1 MKTVALRSL
10 GCKVNAYET
19 EGIQQILQQ
28 NGYII
33 VPFDAKADIYI
44 VNTCSVTNIA
54 DRKSRQMLHKAKSTN
69 PDAIVVA
76 CGCYVQTGLDILKE
90 DDSVDIIIGNNEK
103 NNVLRIL
110 KSYEEECAPGT
121 VEKPLVCVRDMS
133 AKQDYE
139 EMHVASYS
147 DRTRDFVKIQDGCD
161 RFCTYCIIPYARGR
175 VRSRQQDDVVD
186 EVTGMVAGGCREVVL
201 TGIHVSSYGADR
213 GGSELLP
220 LMRRLQDINGLERI
234 RLSSLEPGI
243 ITPEFV
249 TGIRELSKVCPH
261 FHLSMQSGSAGVL
274 KRMNRHYTPDEYF
287 DRVELLRSVYDDP
300 AITTDVIVG
309 FPGETEAEFDETYRF
324 IERVGFYE
332 LHVFRYS
339 KRSGTPAASM
349 PGQLTEREKAHRSR
363 ILIELGDRLAADY
376 RHAHIG
382 RHTTV
387 LTEEYTTIGGVRYL
401 TGHTPEYICVGLKDG
416 TQGPNSL
423 VSGIYGDPVDAE
435 ILTLLPDTDAVK

>member
-1 MKTVALRSL
+1 M
-10 GCKVNAYET
+10 
-19 EGIQQILQQ
+19 QQ

-44 VNTCSVTNIA
+44 INTCSVTNIA
-54 DRKSRQMLHKAKSTN
+54 DRKSRQMLHKAKATN

-76 CGCYVQTGLDILKE
+76 CGCYVQTGLDTLKT

-110 KSYEEECAPGT
+110 RSYEDELEHGCA
-121 VEKPLVCVRDMS
+121 EKPLVCVRDMS
-133 AKQDYE
+133 VKQDYE
-139 EMHVASYS
+139 EMQVGTYS

-175 VRSRQQDDVVD
+175 VRSREQSDVVS

-220 LMRRLQDINGLERI
+220 LMRRLQDIDGLERI

-243 ITPEFV
+243 ITPDFAS
-249 TGIRELSKVCPH
+249 GIRELTKVCPH

-274 KRMNRHYTPDEYF
+274 KRMNRHYTPDEYY

-309 FPGETEAEFDETYRF
+309 FPGETEEEFEETYRF

-332 LHVFRYS
+332 LHVFKYS
-339 KRSGTPAASM
+339 RRTGTPAASM
-349 PGQLTEREKAHRSR
+349 PGQLTEREKGRRSE
-363 ILIELGDRLAADY
+363 ILIELGDRLAQDY
-376 RHAHIG
+376 RRAHIG
-382 RHTTV
+382 RRATV
-387 LTEEYTTIGGVRYL
+387 LTEEYKDIDGVRYL
-401 TGHTPEYICVGLKDG
+401 TGHTPEYICVGIRDG
-416 TQGPNSL
+416 EQGPNQL
-423 VSGIYGDPVDAE
+423 VSGVYGNPAGPE
-435 ILTLLPDTDAVK
+435 ILTFLPDP